1 MRGPRR
7 AMQAVKRPVRIG
19 TVAATLLL
27 CGCAT
32 PAADQAPVDAVAVPD
47 TGAAASGNDV
57 ISIDPNVV
65 SYDDYRDPLMPLN
78 RAVFRFNDI
87 VGRYALVPLGK
98 GYARIVPDSVDRR
111 VDNFFY
117 NAASPVYAV
126 NHLLQAQPKLSGRAL
141 ARFGINTTIGLLGF
155 FDPATSWF
163 GLERAESDFAET
175 LAHYDAGYGTYLVL
189 PFFGPSD
196 ARNATARVVDYFLHP
211 IPWVLDNPE
220 SFAVMSFGFFHDF
233 AQGAE
238 DYEKLMKQSD
248 DPYIFMRNLHLQ
260 AIQRDAAYR

>member
-1 MRGPRR
+1 MCGLWR
-7 AMQAVKRPVRIG
+7 AMQAVRLPVKIG
-19 TVAATLLL
+19 AIAATLML

-32 PAADQAPVDAVAVPD
+32 QAADRAPAEAVAVPD
-47 TGAAASGNDV
+47 SDAAASGNDV
-57 ISIDPNVV
+57 IRVDPNVV
-65 SYDDYRDPLMPLN
+65 SYDEYRDPLMPLN

-111 VDNFFY
+111 IDNFFY

-126 NHLLQAQPKLSGRAL
+126 NHLLQAKPKLSGRSL

-163 GLERAESDFAET
+163 GLERTESDFAET

-211 IPWVLDNPE
+211 IPWVLDDRE
-220 SFAVMSFGFFHDF
+220 SFAVLGFGFFHDF

-260 AIQRDAAYR
+260 TAQRDAAYR